1 MYTNLWTI
9 QKWKEVEQAYLSER
23 KGIRVHLAFKRSFD
37 ILFSGILCLILLP
50 VFALIA
56 LAVRLTS
63 PGPVLF
69 YQERLGRLGKPFK
82 IYKFRSMI
90 DGAAR
95 QGAGLATFKG
105 DPRVT
110 PIGQFLREYH
120 LDELPQIF
128 NVLLGDMS
136 LVGPRP
142 VLMSALPTYTEWERQ
157 RLLMPPGI
165 TGWQQVNGGAL
176 NDVDERIK
184 LDLWYVKNWTWWLDL
199 VILLRTIPVVLLK
212 EGVYG
217 ENGWQTGRG
226 DQFELNAES
235 STSEYLL
242 PANNENPIFMT
253 REELER
259 LEACLKEAAGILY
272 RHTPAGTLTSLED
285 MEKTLKKQILEQ
297 VNPNLTL
304 LLSKQ

>member
-1 MYTNLWTI
+1 MSTNLWTI
-9 QKWKEVEQAYLSER
+9 QKWKEVEQAYLSDR
-23 KGIRVHLAFKRSFD
+23 KGIIVHLTFKRLFD
-37 ILFSGILCLILLP
+37 LLLSGILCLILLP
-50 VFALIA
+50 VFTLIA

-63 PGPVLF
+63 PGPIL
-69 YQERLGRLGKPFK
+69 YSQERMGRLGQPFK
-82 IYKFRSMI
+82 LYKFRSMI

-110 PIGQFLREYH
+110 PIGLFLREYH

-128 NVLLGDMS
+128 NVLRGDMS

-142 VLMSALPTYTEWERQ
+142 VLMPALPTYTDWEKQ

-176 NDVDERIK
+176 NDIDERIK
-184 LDLWYVKNWTWWLDL
+184 LDVWYVKNWTWWLDL

-217 ENGWQTGRG
+217 EDGWQIGRG
-226 DQFELNAES
+226 DPFQLTLEINTEDSLEKTENA
-235 STSEYLL
+235 
-242 PANNENPIFMT
+242 IT
-253 REELER
+253 REELES
-259 LEACLKEAAGILY
+259 LEACLKEAARILH

-285 MEKTLKKQILEQ
+285 IEKTLKKQILEQ

-304 LLSKQ
+304 LLSEQ

>member
-1 MYTNLWTI
+1 MSTNLWTL
-9 QKWKEVEQAYLSER
+9 QKWQEVEQAYLNDR
-23 KGIRVHLAFKRSFD
+23 KGIRIHLAFKRLFD
-37 ILFSGILCLILLP
+37 VLLSGILCLILLP

-56 LAVRLTS
+56 LAVRLSS
-63 PGPVLF
+63 PGPILF
-69 YQERLGRLGKPFK
+69 RQERMGRLGQPFK
-82 IYKFRSMI
+82 IYKFRSMV
-90 DGAAR
+90 DGAVHK
-95 QGAGLATFKG
+95 GTGLATFKG

-142 VLMSALPTYTEWERQ
+142 VLMSALPTYTESERR

-184 LDLWYVKNWTWWLDL
+184 LDVWYVENWTWWLDL
-199 VILLRTIPVVLLK
+199 VILLKTIPVVLLK

-217 ENGWQTGRG
+217 EDGWQIGRG
-226 DQFELNAES
+226 DPFELYPQTN
-235 STSEYLL
+235 TGEYSL
-242 PANNENPIFMT
+242 AATTENTIFMP

-259 LEACLKEAAGILY
+259 LEACLKEAAGILHRY
-272 RHTPAGTLTSLED
+272 TPAGKLTSLESL
-285 MEKTLKKQILEQ
+285 EKTLKEQILEQ
-297 VNPNLTL
+297 VNPNPSL
-304 LLSKQ
+304 L